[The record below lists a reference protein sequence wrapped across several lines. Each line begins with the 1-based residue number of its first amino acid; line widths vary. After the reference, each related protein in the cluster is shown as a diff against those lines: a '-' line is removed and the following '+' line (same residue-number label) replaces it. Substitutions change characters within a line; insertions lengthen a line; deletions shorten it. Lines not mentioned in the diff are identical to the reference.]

1 MRILLAIDGS
11 PQSTH
16 TVQALAH
23 FTPCEEVRLVHA
35 LALPDLDLPM
45 ITPEMRENLLKEIE
59 GPLRK
64 EGEELLD
71 RTAAALPVDSGPI
84 SRVHEIGFPSHVIL
98 ETAQSAHSDLIIL
111 GARGCGPIKEL
122 VLGSVSHRVLLHA
135 PCSTLVVK
143 SPFPTLRHILVTV
156 EGQEDAAIILRA
168 LLSMPFREPVKM
180 TVLTVWPHPRVPWLI
195 TLGQSQLLEEKAL
208 KNAQEMVDQI
218 AGQFGAKYQSTGT
231 VGMGDPAYVILEQE
245 RILNP
250 DLIVVGSHG
259 RKGISR
265 FLLGS
270 VSHTLVHQ
278 ARCPVLVVR

>member
-1 MRILLAIDGS
+1 
-11 PQSTH
+11 
-16 TVQALAH
+16 
-23 FTPCEEVRLVHA
+23 
-35 LALPDLDLPM
+35 
-45 ITPEMRENLLKEIE
+45 
-59 GPLRK
+59 
-64 EGEELLD
+64 
-71 RTAAALPVDSGPI
+71 
-84 SRVHEIGFPSHVIL
+84 
-98 ETAQSAHSDLIIL
+98 
-111 GARGCGPIKEL
+111 
-122 VLGSVSHRVLLHA
+122 
-135 PCSTLVVK
+135 
-143 SPFPTLRHILVTV
+143 
-156 EGQEDAAIILRA
+156 
-168 LLSMPFREPVKM
+168 M

-208 KNAQEMVDQI
+208 ENAQEMVDQI
-218 AGQFGAKYQSTGT
+218 AGQFGAKYQSSGM